1 MVLNI
6 FIYQHHLFQ
15 IMQLYFNYGAPSNQH
30 IRILLHAIF

>member
-15 IMQLYFNYGAPSNQH
+15 IMQLYFNYGAP
-30 IRILLHAIF
+30 LLHAVF